1 VYAVRTFVMCSAC
14 VVYIC
19 ELDLHRVCVS
29 VDGDYVAFEDFSIG
43 YEMFVIVCACVTFSV
58 R

>member
-1 VYAVRTFVMCSAC
+1 
-14 VVYIC
+14 
-19 ELDLHRVCVS
+19 
-29 VDGDYVAFEDFSIG
+29 VAFEDFSIG